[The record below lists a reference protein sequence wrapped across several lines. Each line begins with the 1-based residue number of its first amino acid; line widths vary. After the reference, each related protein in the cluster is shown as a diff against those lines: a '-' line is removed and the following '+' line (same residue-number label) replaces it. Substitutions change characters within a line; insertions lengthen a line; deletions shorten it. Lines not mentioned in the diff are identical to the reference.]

1 MKIKIEIVGLLHI
14 PGFKNN
20 SYLEI
25 PESSTIT
32 GLYNELKIMR
42 DHQKFI
48 IPFINNVEVK
58 KSAQIKD
65 GDTVKFFLP
74 TGGG

>member
-1 MKIKIEIVGLLHI
+1 MKIKVEILGLLHL

-20 SYLEI
+20 SFVELKDE
-25 PESSTIT
+25 STISD
-32 GLYNELKIMR
+32 LYSELKIMR

-48 IPFINNVEVK
+48 TPFINGTEVR

>member
-1 MKIKIEIVGLLHI
+1 MKVKIEIVGLLHI
-14 PGFKNN
+14 PGFKNY
-20 SYLEI
+20 SYVEI
-25 PESSTIT
+25 PENSNIT
-32 GLYNELKIMR
+32 GLYGELKIMR

-48 IPFINNVEVK
+48 TPYINGIEVK
-58 KSAQIKD
+58 KGTQIKD